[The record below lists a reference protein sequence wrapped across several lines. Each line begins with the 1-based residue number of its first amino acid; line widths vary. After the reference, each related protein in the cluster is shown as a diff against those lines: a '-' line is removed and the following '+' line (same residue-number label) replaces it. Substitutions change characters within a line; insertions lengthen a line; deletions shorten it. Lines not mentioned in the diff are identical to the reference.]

1 MSMGRKF
8 SNVLKS
14 KLYVQITKTKG
25 VKKQKNE
32 KVKKKFMN
40 MENIIKTVSSKKK
53 VLWQQNILKK

>member
-1 MSMGRKF
+1 MQNVSQKYYWPMSMGRKF

-32 KVKKKFMN
+32 KVKKN
-40 MENIIKTVSSKKK
+40 
-53 VLWQQNILKK
+53 L